1 MVSTEAFNEHRPLL
15 FSLAYRMLGS
25 VADAE
30 DVVQEAFLRWHRA
43 TGSGDSSDSSDEQAV
58 RSPRSYLCTV
68 VTRLCIDQLR
78 SARVRREVYVGPWL
92 PEPLVEPGAS
102 DPTEELELA
111 DSLSMAF
118 LVLLESLSPEE
129 RAVFLL
135 RQVFDYD
142 YAEIAR
148 IVNKSEA
155 NCRQMV
161 RRAQQHL
168 AERRP
173 RFNATPEQREQL
185 THTFIQTCTNG
196 DMEGLLSL
204 LTQDIVLYS
213 DGGGKTQA
221 ALKPIYGQN
230 NVARFIFG
238 VLDKLP
244 PGASF
249 TVKTATVNGQT
260 GIVTYLDD
268 QPNAVLSL
276 DIAEG
281 RIQGIYITVNPDKMQ
296 HVPPVEQG

>member
-43 TGSGDSSDSSDEQAV
+43 SESSDEQAI

-92 PEPLVEPGAS
+92 PEPLVEREDM

-111 DSLSMAF
+111 DSLSVAF

-155 NCRQMV
+155 NCRQMAH
-161 RRAQQHL
+161 RAQQHL

-173 RFNATPEQREQL
+173 RFNPTPEQREHM
-185 THTFIQTCTNG
+185 THTFIRTCTNG

-213 DGGGKTQA
+213 DGGGKAKA
-221 ALKPIYGQN
+221 ATKPLYGAS

-238 VLDKLP
+238 VLDKAP
-244 PGASF
+244 PGF
-249 TVKTATVNGQT
+249 TAAVATVNGQP
-260 GIVTYLDD
+260 GIVCYVEGEPYT
-268 QPNAVLSL
+268 VLSL
-276 DIAEG
+276 DIADG
-281 RIQGIYITVNPDKMQ
+281 LIQGIYIVVNPDKLQ
-296 HVPPVEQG
+296 HIPRME

>member
-30 DVVQEAFLRWHRA
+30 DIVQEAFLRWHRA
-43 TGSGDSSDSSDEQAV
+43 TESSDEQAV
-58 RSPRSYLCTV
+58 RSPRSYLSTV

-92 PEPLVEPGAS
+92 PEPLVEPN
-102 DPTEELELA
+102 PTEELELA

-135 RQVFDYD
+135 RQVFDYE

-173 RFNATPEQREQL
+173 RFSATPEQREQL
-185 THTFIQTCTNG
+185 TRTFMQTCTNG
-196 DMEGLLSL
+196 DMDGLLSL

-213 DGGGKTQA
+213 DGGGKVQA
-221 ALKPIYGQN
+221 ALKPIYGPDK
-230 NVARFIFG
+230 VARFIFG
-238 VLDKLP
+238 VLSKLP
-244 PGASF
+244 PGADF
-249 TVKTATVNGQT
+249 AVKTASVNGQP

-268 QPNAVLSL
+268 EPNTVVSL

-281 RIQGIYITVNPDKMQ
+281 RIQGIYITVNPDKLQ
-296 HVPPVEQG
+296 HIPPIERG

>member
-43 TGSGDSSDSSDEQAV
+43 TENSDEQAV

-92 PEPLVEPGAS
+92 PEPLVEQGTP

-161 RRAQQHL
+161 RRAQQRL

-173 RFNATPEQREQL
+173 RFNATPEQREQM
-185 THTFIQTCTNG
+185 THTFMQTCTNG

-213 DGGGKTQA
+213 DGGGKAKA
-221 ALKPIYGQN
+221 ATRPVYGAD

-238 VLDKLP
+238 VLSKVP
-244 PGASF
+244 PGFSAG
-249 TVKTATVNGQT
+249 VATVNGQP
-260 GIVTYLDD
+260 GIVCYVEGEPYT
-268 QPNAVLSL
+268 VLSL
-276 DIAEG
+276 DVADG
-281 RIQGIYITVNPDKMQ
+281 LIQGIYTVVNPDKLQ
-296 HVPPVEQG
+296 HIPRME

>member
-1 MVSTEAFNEHRPLL
+1 MASTELFDEYRPLL

-43 TGSGDSSDSSDEQAV
+43 TEGEDEEAV
-58 RSPRSYLCTV
+58 RSPKSYLCTV

-78 SARVRREVYVGPWL
+78 SARARREVYVGPWL
-92 PEPLVEPGAS
+92 PEPLVQGDAPNPAEQM
-102 DPTEELELA
+102 ELE

-118 LVLLESLSPEE
+118 LVLLESLSAEE

-161 RRAQQHL
+161 HRAQQHL
-168 AERRP
+168 SARRP
-173 RFNATPEQREQL
+173 RFDTSPEKQEQL
-185 THTFIQTCTNG
+185 THTFMQTCTNG
-196 DMEGLLSL
+196 DMQGLLAL

-213 DGGGKTQA
+213 DGGGKAQA
-221 ALKPIYGQN
+221 ATKPVYGADK
-230 NVARFIFG
+230 VARFIFG
-238 VLDKLP
+238 VLSKAP
-244 PGASF
+244 EGF
-249 TVKTATVNGQT
+249 TADVAMVNGQP
-260 GIVTYLDD
+260 GIVCYVNGEPYT
-268 QPNAVLSL
+268 VLSL
-276 DIAEG
+276 DTAG
-281 RIQGIYITVNPDKMQ
+281 GMIQGIYIVVNPDKLQ
-296 HVPPVEQG
+296 HIPQA

>member
-30 DVVQEAFLRWHRA
+30 DVVQEAFLRWHRV
-43 TGSGDSSDSSDEQAV
+43 TESSESSEEPAI

-92 PEPLVEPGAS
+92 PEPLVEPEAT
-102 DPTEELELA
+102 DPTEELDLA

-161 RRAQQHL
+161 RRAQQHI

-173 RFNATPEQREQL
+173 RFNATPQQREQM

-196 DMEGLLSL
+196 DMDGLLSL
-204 LTQDIVLYS
+204 LTHDIVLYS
-213 DGGGKTQA
+213 DGGGKAKA
-221 ALKPIYGQN
+221 ATRPVVGAA

-238 VLDKLP
+238 VLDKAP
-244 PGASF
+244 RGF
-249 TVKTATVNGQT
+249 TAGVATVNGQP
-260 GIVTYLDD
+260 GIVCYVEGEPYT
-268 QPNAVLSL
+268 VLSL
-276 DIAEG
+276 DIADG
-281 RIQGIYITVNPDKMQ
+281 VVRGIYIVVNPDKLEHIPRM
-296 HVPPVEQG
+296 ERG

>member
-1 MVSTEAFNEHRPLL
+1 
-15 FSLAYRMLGS
+15 
-25 VADAE
+25 
-30 DVVQEAFLRWHRA
+30 
-43 TGSGDSSDSSDEQAV
+43 
-58 RSPRSYLCTV
+58 
-68 VTRLCIDQLR
+68 
-78 SARVRREVYVGPWL
+78 
-92 PEPLVEPGAS
+92 
-102 DPTEELELA
+102 LELA
-111 DSLSMAF
+111 DSLSIAF

-196 DMEGLLSL
+196 DMQGLLSL

-213 DGGGKTQA
+213 DGGGKVQA
-221 ALKPIYGQN
+221 ALNPIYGPDK
-230 NVARFIFG
+230 VARFIFG
-238 VLDKLP
+238 VLSKLP
-244 PGASF
+244 PGANF
-249 TVKTATVNGQT
+249 AVKTANVNGQP
-260 GIVTYLDD
+260 GIITYLNDK
-268 QPNAVLSL
+268 PNTVLSL

-281 RIQGIYITVNPDKMQ
+281 HIQGIYITVNPDKLQ
-296 HVPPVEQG
+296 HIPEIE

>member
-30 DVVQEAFLRWHRA
+30 DLVQEAFLRWHRA
-43 TGSGDSSDSSDEQAV
+43 TESSDEQAV

-92 PEPLVEPGAS
+92 PEPLVEPEDI
-102 DPTEELELA
+102 DPTKELQLA

-135 RQVFDYD
+135 RQAFDYD

-148 IVNKSEA
+148 VVNKSEA

-161 RRAQQHL
+161 RRAQQHI

-173 RFNATPEQREQL
+173 RFNATPEQREQM
-185 THTFIQTCTNG
+185 THTFMQTCANG

-213 DGGGKTQA
+213 DGGGKAKA
-221 ALKPIYGQN
+221 ATKPVVGAS

-238 VLDKLP
+238 VLSKAP
-244 PGASF
+244 PGF
-249 TVKTATVNGQT
+249 TADVATVNGQP
-260 GIVTYLDD
+260 GIVGYVEGEPYT
-268 QPNAVLSL
+268 VLSL
-276 DIAEG
+276 DIADG
-281 RIQGIYITVNPDKMQ
+281 RVQGIYIVVNPDKLEHIPRMR
-296 HVPPVEQG
+296 

>member
-1 MVSTEAFNEHRPLL
+1 MVSTEAYNEHRPLL

-30 DVVQEAFLRWHRA
+30 DIVQEAFLRWHKA
-43 TGSGDSSDSSDEQAV
+43 TETSDEQAI
-58 RSPRSYLCTV
+58 RSPRSYLSTI

-92 PEPLVEPGAS
+92 PEPLVEPGHA

-111 DSLSMAF
+111 DSLSVAF
-118 LVLLESLSPEE
+118 MVLLESLSPEE

-142 YAEIAR
+142 YGEIAR

-161 RRAQQHL
+161 HRAQQHI

-173 RFNATPEQREQL
+173 RFSATPEQREQL
-185 THTFIQTCTNG
+185 THTFIQTCANG
-196 DMEGLLSL
+196 DMQGLLSL

-213 DGGGKTQA
+213 DGGGKVQA
-221 ALKPIYGQN
+221 ARNPIYGPDK
-230 NVARFIFG
+230 VARFILG
-238 VLDKLP
+238 ALGKLP
-244 PGASF
+244 PGARYR
-249 TVKTATVNGQT
+249 VKTATVNGQM
-260 GIVTYLDD
+260 GVVAYLNDE
-268 QPNAVLSL
+268 PNTVLSL

-281 RIQGIYITVNPDKMQ
+281 RIQGVYLVVNPDKLQ
-296 HVPPVEQG
+296 HIPEIE